1 MILTCPCCIGRK
13 NILGLGNIRKEC
25 DNCFGIGHVDAPV
38 LESVAEPVVR
48 ENRIAAEKPTVRENR
63 TVAKE
68 KPITRIH
75 KDGSPK
81 RAYNR
86 KVKVG

>member
-1 MILTCPCCIGRK
+1 MISRCLVCNGRK
-13 NILGLGNIRKEC
+13 TVMSLGGMRKEC
-25 DNCFGIGHVDAPV
+25 DECHGIGHVSIS
-38 LESVAEPVVR
+38 ES
-48 ENRIAAEKPTVRENR
+48 TVRENR
-63 TVAKE
+63 TIAKMTE
-68 KPITRIH
+68 AAQNSTNKENLTVRIR